1 MEQNKAFKYINTGVF
16 IVICV
21 LAVYAVYMLWSGKG
35 VQDNGN
41 TAQQVRTSIEHSRSK
56 QEQISSGLREAEASI
71 DRSSASIERGISG
84 IRQAE
89 DLGAEI
95 ATEQSRIAR
104 AVENG
109 RAIISAVRQTA
120 EGEGQKAE
128 N

>member
-1 MEQNKAFKYINTGVF
+1 MEQNKALKYINTGVF

-71 DRSSASIERGISG
+71 DRNSASIERGING

-120 EGEGQKAE
+120 EGEGQKAQ